1 MGVVL
6 LVFVFAVL
14 LFAWLAVA
22 LISFAMVTTEIAR
35 LVEHCKIS
43 AGYSVTASRQ
53 LATSDAR
60 FLRDIGIRP

>member
-22 LISFAMVTTEIAR
+22 LIFFAMVTTETAR
-35 LVEHCKIS
+35 LVENCKIS
-43 AGYSVTASRQ
+43 AGYSVPASGQR
-53 LATSDAR
+53 AASDAR
-60 FLRDIGIRP
+60 FLRDLGIRP

>member
-22 LISFAMVTTEIAR
+22 LIFFAMVTTEIGR
-35 LVEHCKIS
+35 LVAHCKIS
-43 AGYSVTASRQ
+43 AGYSVPASGQ
-53 LATSDAR
+53 LAASDAR
-60 FLRDIGIRP
+60 FLRDLGIRP